1 MTNSLNIII
10 IFLFLFINNINAQE
24 IKSDV
29 FKYII
34 INENFDSKD
43 HDFPIIRENDNYF
56 ILDED
61 EYLTIRENNSS
72 EYAIIIENSLT
83 ENSYLKTKFRLG
95 PSENNNASI
104 GIIAS
109 ANKKFSKALVV
120 EVNRKGEYR
129 IKQLNTNTY
138 IYLSGKKRKNGWVR
152 NKYIKKENEYNILE
166 LIDNKNN
173 ITLKINNNLIQ
184 TFHLKINNEGYSGL
198 LIGPYTK
205 SRVSYY
211 YLNSDKA
218 QLENKKVIEKNI
230 INNNNQ
236 ENNNSEEVKKIN
248 NLQAEIE
255 ILTNNL
261 KSKTEEKQQQL
272 ESKEIELKN
281 SEYEIQKFKNLIS
294 KTENNDE
301 IINSKIEI
309 LKKKLDERTQKLS
322 TLKDNNNILLEKNLD
337 LNKEVVKYKNDYLS
351 LNNKLLKVK
360 DINIKKTDVSL
371 NDQKEIKELTSK
383 IDRSNSI
390 MENIKTDLKNIN
402 ILNNKLKEKL
412 IDSTNLHEQ
421 KNKLLKSQ
429 ITNLKIKNDK
439 LNLIIRKNSIDLLKV
454 KDENIKNKENIS
466 QLSLII
472 DLKNIEISKQIKT
485 NNYLKEIFVYKDFE
499 LNGVT
504 PSTLIIKEEKPSI
517 TIEITSI
524 DSSYTIQMGVF
535 TNPIN
540 NFKLLDKI
548 WVEKSNEIYTFYYGE
563 FKKANDAV
571 EMLNRLRQ
579 LGYKNIHIIKKKN
592 KNHVTKK

>member
-1 MTNSLNIII
+1 MTNSLYIII

-24 IKSDV
+24 IKNNV

-56 ILDED
+56 ILDDD
-61 EYLTIRENNSS
+61 EYLTIRENNTS

-95 PSENNNASI
+95 PSENNNSSI
-104 GIIAS
+104 GIITS
-109 ANKKFSKALVV
+109 ANKKFSKALVI

-152 NKYIKKENEYNILE
+152 NKYIKKENEYNVLE

-173 ITLKINNNLIQ
+173 FTLKINNNLIQ
-184 TFHLKINNEGYSGL
+184 TFDLKINNEGYSGL

-218 QLENKKVIEKNI
+218 QLENKKVIEKNTI
-230 INNNNQ
+230 SNNNQ
-236 ENNNSEEVKKIN
+236 ENNNSEYLNKIN
-248 NLQAEIE
+248 NLQAKIE
-255 ILTNNL
+255 SLTNDL
-261 KSKTEEKQQQL
+261 KSKTEENKQQL
-272 ESKEIELKN
+272 DSTKIELKN
-281 SEYEIQKFKNLIS
+281 SEYEIQEFKKLLS
-294 KTENNDE
+294 KTENKEE
-301 IINSKIEI
+301 IINLKIEV
-309 LKKKLDERTQKLS
+309 LKKKIEESTQKL
-322 TLKDNNNILLEKNLD
+322 TIFKDNNIILSQKNLD
-337 LNKEVVKYKNDYLS
+337 LNKQIVKYKNDYLS
-351 LNNKLLKVK
+351 LNNKLLNIQ
-360 DINIKKTDVSL
+360 DINIKKTDTSL

-383 IDRSNSI
+383 IYESYSI
-390 MENIKTDLKNIN
+390 LKNIKTELKNIN
-402 ILNNKLKEKL
+402 ILNNNLKEKL
-412 IDSTNLHEQ
+412 TESTNLNEQ
-421 KNKLLKSQ
+421 KNKSLKSQ
-429 ITNLKIKNDK
+429 ITNLEIKNDK
-439 LNLIIRKNSIDLLKV
+439 LKFIIRKNSIDLLKF

-466 QLSLII
+466 KLSLLI

-485 NNYLKEIFVYKDFE
+485 NNYLKEIFVYKDFD